1 MDKSIKDLRKELKEK
16 RAGSIKAPS
25 KMKKAELLAELGHAE
40 QKILKTVE
48 RAVSPHVRPVV
59 KKAEKDMAAL
69 HAKETVLEKAPA
81 PKKAPKKAPAVK
93 ESLPPKPVKDLP
105 KPEEVKMVKTASEGV
120 KRLVAGSQE
129 ARDKMAR
136 LREMRNAKKNVD

>member
-16 RAGSIKAPS
+16 RMGSMKAPS

-48 RAVSPHVRPVV
+48 RAVSPSVRPVV
-59 KKAEKDMAAL
+59 KKAEKDLAAL
-69 HAKETVLEKAPA
+69 HAKETLLEKEEVRSKKPA
-81 PKKAPKKAPAVK
+81 AKKAAVAK
-93 ESLPPKPVKDLP
+93 VEPEPVKPVHKATA
-105 KPEEVKMVKTASEGV
+105 KAAVAASEPV

-129 ARDKMAR
+129 AKDKMAA
-136 LREMRNAKKNVD
+136 LRAKRNASKNVE